1 MMAGSLLRRCCPS
14 LFLLLAAC
22 IGSTFCVQESAESE
36 RELLVAVKQR
46 NEHLLAPLLASLST
60 PASATYGQH
69 LSLPALCEL
78 IAPHPDH
85 LAAVAAWAEAHGAT
99 QVRHSACGEFVTV
112 RIASSRIPEAM
123 RGTPSLECS
132 AEGCD
137 RAAAVPPA
145 LAHAADFVEG
155 LGGLRRGAPRD
166 APGGKGRRGGGG
178 ARRSY
183 SPGERRRQ
191 RANDRRLASRPSG
204 AAKKGPWYPDC
215 LALSAVPSCLKR
227 LHNVTAR
234 ASAGGKAS
242 QGVAL
247 FGPQY
252 YSPSD
257 LSAFQKAY
265 NVTPNVV
272 RDLNGNKPASPGTE
286 ATLDVEY
293 ITGIGAGVETWYM
306 HWACTTNDCK
316 PFLTWMLQVANMS
329 HPPAVQSVSVG
340 TTEYEYVTG
349 AAPCSW
355 PAPEERARAPDPP
368 RPNKPRTHSP
378 ARSLTRSPA
387 HSLTHSLT
395 RALTHSLTRSLA
407 HSLTHPLAHSLTR
420 PLAGPRNRP
429 PAAAEMGA
437 KHVARMN
444 AEFAKAGVRGISLVF
459 ASGDRAS
466 QVYDGKFWVNFP
478 SGSPHVTAVGGV
490 WLGVLGNGP
499 LVADPDTTGGFSNCE
514 AHARMA
520 YQDAAVERYLSEA
533 AEEGAAQPKAFNASN
548 RGVPDLVSM
557 SDAYVIV
564 QRGAET

>member
-340 TTEYEYVTG
+340 TTEYEYVT
-349 AAPCSW
+349 
-355 PAPEERARAPDPP
+355 
-368 RPNKPRTHSP
+368 
-378 ARSLTRSPA
+378 
-387 HSLTHSLT
+387 
-395 RALTHSLTRSLA
+395 
-407 HSLTHPLAHSLTR
+407 
-420 PLAGPRNRP
+420 
-429 PAAAEMGA
+429 EMGA